1 MKLKLLDSEFKPR
14 LYQELIANTAVN
26 KNTLCIL
33 PTGLGKTYVAILV
46 AAYRLEKFPGSKILM
61 LAPTRPLV
69 NQHMKTFK
77 KYLIGKDDDF
87 ISLTGK
93 IHADDRKVFYQKG
106 KLFFATPQLIRND
119 VENGILNLKDFSL
132 VVVDE
137 CHRSVKKYAYTTVV
151 EEYVKTNPDS
161 LVLGLTA
168 SPGGIK
174 DKIEEVKE
182 TLHIEAVEVRTEKDG
197 GL

>member
-14 LYQELIANTAVN
+14 LYQELIASTASQ

-46 AAYRLEKFPGSKILM
+46 AAYRLEKFPESKVLM

-77 KYLIGKDDDF
+77 KYLIGKEGDF

-93 IHADDRKVFYQKG
+93 IHVDDRKVFYQKC
-106 KLFFATPQLIRND
+106 KLFFAT
-119 VENGILNLKDFSL
+119 ILLLNSMRAFS
-132 VVVDE
+132 
-137 CHRSVKKYAYTTVV
+137 S
-151 EEYVKTNPDS
+151 
-161 LVLGLTA
+161 
-168 SPGGIK
+168 
-174 DKIEEVKE
+174 
-182 TLHIEAVEVRTEKDG
+182 DG
-197 GL
+197 